1 MRRNFVRTKAPP
13 LPGLTCWNST
23 IFQILPSI
31 SMWLPLRNW
40 LVETVIGSDSSD
52 RAGTRSVVAGGGL
65 RDQRRGG
72 AAAEDAAGEARGED
86 AEVGGDGVLAG
97 DVALGAA
104 AGADLVD
111 RLGDLLG
118 GAEDQA
124 AGGFGAQLGLREAF
138 GRDEAGQDHA
148 DVDAVRRLLE
158 REGVGPAD
166 QRELARRV
174 GARAGAAD
182 AARGAGVVDE
192 EVEAVVVLF
201 DVGADLG
208 RRVVLGEVCG

>member
-1 MRRNFVRTKAPP
+1 MRRSFVRTKAPP

-23 IFQILPSI
+23 IFQIFPSI

-40 LVETVIGSDSSD
+40 LVETVIGSDFSD
-52 RAGTRSVVAGGGL
+52 GRGASVVAGGGL
-65 RDQRRGG
+65 RDQGRGG
-72 AAAEDAAGEARGED
+72 AAGEAPGGEARGED

-124 AGGFGAQLGLREAF
+124 AG
-138 GRDEAGQDHA
+138 
-148 DVDAVRRLLE
+148 
-158 REGVGPAD
+158 
-166 QRELARRV
+166 
-174 GARAGAAD
+174 
-182 AARGAGVVDE
+182 
-192 EVEAVVVLF
+192 
-201 DVGADLG
+201 
-208 RRVVLGEVCG
+208 